1 MGLALVGAGGFAGF
15 VADAARD
22 VPGVSVV
29 AVTDADAE
37 AASRL
42 ARRCAALH
50 LPDLAGVLA
59 DPDVEAVLIATPPS
73 THAEIAIRAARSG
86 RHVFSEKPMALSA
99 RDAADIR
106 EAVTTHGVV
115 YVVDHVLRYNP
126 LVRALVRMREAGV
139 LDAAQRFLFENDAS
153 DEHLGPDHWFW
164 RPEVSGGI
172 LLEHG
177 VHFLDVAELLIGRPA
192 RRVQAIGTSRP
203 DGRVDTVVATIE
215 HEGGALATH
224 CHGFSHGDR
233 AAERQLMRLDCG
245 TGEVRLHGWIPLLA
259 ELDLWLDDTGVDT
272 ALTLLADPAALCG
285 QEAGTTPAEQVVSVS
300 YAVESAAGSASYLSR
315 DHAHE
320 APHRLKIRIDAG
332 WPEAKPSVYRRC
344 VADALSDFVQAVR
357 TGVEPQAGL
366 HSGIASVRSAEAATR
381 ALRTGRTEPI
391 PGGPQ

>member
-233 AAERQLMRLDCG
+233 AERQLMRLDCG

-272 ALTLLADPAALCG
+272 ALTLLADPSALCR
-285 QEAGTTPAEQVVSVS
+285 QEADPTRAAQVVSVS
-300 YAVESAAGSASYLSR
+300 YEVESAAGSASYLSR